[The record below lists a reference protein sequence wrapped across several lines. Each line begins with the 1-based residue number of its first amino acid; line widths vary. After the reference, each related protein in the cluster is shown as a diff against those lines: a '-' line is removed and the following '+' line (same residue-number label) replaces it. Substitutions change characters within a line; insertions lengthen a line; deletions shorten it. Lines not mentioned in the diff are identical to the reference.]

1 MGELINI
8 TGQVSDSQIPQ
19 AMARDT
25 ETAAAIAAHEGKLDP
40 HPVYLTQIETAAAIA
55 AHEGKLDPH
64 PVYLTQDEADLR
76 YRQSSTSTP
85 IYTGSALPAANVAGN
100 SIGLGWNSVQ
110 PGLGIAELCNYSGT
124 GGGDA
129 FNFYRVGGNA
139 TSPPTLSQRVARI
152 DISGGFIQTS
162 DKRLKSNFSA
172 APGLEALMRLAPL
185 KYTHWGCLGFDEE
198 SQTLKMGK
206 FFANKLGFLAQ
217 DVQKVIPEAVSIP
230 SSKEEVWGID
240 YNCLLTCAIRSI
252 QELKEEVNEL
262 RLQLKTKA

>member
-8 TGQVSDSQIPQ
+8 AGQVSDSQIPQ
-19 AMARDT
+19 AIARDT

-40 HPVYLTQIETAAAIA
+40 HPVYLTQ
-55 AHEGKLDPH
+55 
-64 PVYLTQDEADLR
+64 DEADVR

-129 FNFYRVGGNA
+129 FNFFRTPGNA

-152 DISGGFIQTS
+152 DISGAYIQSS
-162 DKRLKSNFSA
+162 DARLKSHFSE
-172 APGLEALMRLAPL
+172 APGLKVIMALNPVRYKHWDCIGEGTSL
-185 KYTHWGCLGFDEE
+185 KLEKNCLHKIGFV
-198 SQTLKMGK
+198 
-206 FFANKLGFLAQ
+206 AQ
-217 DVQKVIPEAVSIP
+217 EVKQHIPEAVP
-230 SSKEEVWGID
+230 ATSSETELYGLDYSCIIACLVRAVQEQQHLID
-240 YNCLLTCAIRSI
+240 
-252 QELKEEVNEL
+252 EL
-262 RLQLKTKA
+262 RTQLLVKR